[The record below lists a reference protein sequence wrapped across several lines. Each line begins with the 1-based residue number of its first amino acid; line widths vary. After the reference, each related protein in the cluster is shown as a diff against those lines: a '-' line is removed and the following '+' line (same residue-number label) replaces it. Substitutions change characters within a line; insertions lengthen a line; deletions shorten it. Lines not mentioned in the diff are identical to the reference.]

1 MSIRNPRYV
10 PMLAGAAITP
20 NRLVKMGA
28 ADQTAI
34 LATGVTAAL
43 LGVSVQSVS
52 YATGQTADIVT
63 GGEYDVVAGGT
74 VTRGDK
80 ITSDANGAGV
90 TAAPA
95 AGVNNFIVGTALDS
109 AVSGDLFTVQIEPGV
124 MQGA

>member
-10 PMLAGAAITP
+10 PMLAGGAITP
-20 NRLVKMGA
+20 NRLLKAGS

-34 LATGVTAAL
+34 LATGVTVSI
-43 LGVSVQSVS
+43 LGVSVANIS
-52 YATGQTADIVT
+52 YASGAVADMVN
-63 GGEYDVVAGGT
+63 GGEYEVVAGGT

-80 ITSDANGAGV
+80 ITSDSAGAGV

-95 AGVNNFIVGTALDS
+95 TGVNNFIVGTALDS
-109 AVSGDLFTVQIEPGV
+109 AVAGDLFTVQIEPGV